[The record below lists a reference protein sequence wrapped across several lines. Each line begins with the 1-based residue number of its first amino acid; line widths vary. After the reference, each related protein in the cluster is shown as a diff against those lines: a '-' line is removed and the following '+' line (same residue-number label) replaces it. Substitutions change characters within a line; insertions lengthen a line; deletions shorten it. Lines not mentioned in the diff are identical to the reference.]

1 MAITEDNI
9 TDEIIETAKLS
20 IDPTQG
26 YNMQLPET
34 ELFPTLDLTKDQSE
48 DIKKVETKD

>member
-1 MAITEDNI
+1 MLDVEVD
-9 TDEIIETAKLS
+9 TAKLS

-26 YNMQLPET
+26 FDMQLPET
-34 ELFPTLDLTKDQSE
+34 EKFPTLDLTVDQSE